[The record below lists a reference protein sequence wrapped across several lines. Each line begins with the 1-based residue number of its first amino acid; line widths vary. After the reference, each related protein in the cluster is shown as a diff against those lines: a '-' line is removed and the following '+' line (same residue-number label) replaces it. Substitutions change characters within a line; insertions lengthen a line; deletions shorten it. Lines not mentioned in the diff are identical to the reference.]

1 MTESVTSP
9 PCKVRIVYMG
19 EADEWAVYLKNVLNS
34 SRMFPKSSVVLH
46 LLQPSM
52 ILQEEEHEQVRSSTC
67 IVLLMSAAFLDLQYN
82 PEVLG
87 TYREV
92 FYPPH
97 KMVLLFCGVCEDELP
112 RDYFQHW
119 QLWRKMYV
127 EDEPSVYISTILDTI
142 SGVENS
148 KAEDENEKR
157 LRDGDSV
164 RELEPVIT
172 PITLA
177 EESQPPESPLEKG
190 QPQQDSV
197 TGPESKIQPESSGHE
212 TCLTIQPSRVLCG
225 AQVKIFIILRSVLD
239 CQAKTEVEFSCKDSA
254 PKREPGTFENEYT
267 ISVNSPDMPQGMVL
281 VSLYCNDSVI
291 CSRPITYFTNMGEIS
306 SYLENVSSPLDF
318 MCQAFNITSNGTEA
332 LDILLT
338 ESLKSRM
345 PPSGLHIFGVSQVE
359 EENMSAYQRNE
370 ELPTLLHFAA
380 KFGFKKLATLLLQCP
395 GAMQAYSVVNKY
407 GDYPNNIA
415 EKNGFTDLR
424 QFMDEYVETADML
437 KSHIKETITQE
448 GDEDVYES
456 MSTASRDILLKYSLN
471 PGCKEDIYESMME
484 LDPDCMEDIYED
496 MEKSRRQSL
505 NPEDAMLRKFF
516 QGKTDTHSTA
526 EEGVEVEQESKEE
539 EEEQEERG
547 ECENSENWEE
557 EDPYNMCFP
566 DEIYDTVDE
575 HVNYIPEIINRPPAP
590 IPRPSATA
598 QPEDNKTYISRV
610 FSEKSN
616 LGHENTLTQGGPYA
630 VAAKPVRD
638 RLSVTTYDPYAGM
651 KTPGQR
657 QLISLQER
665 VKVGAM
671 NVDEAVQEFKAWQL
685 DQERRSQSLRFQQ
698 DNLKKLRESITR
710 RHKETGKTGKDI
722 EITGPL
728 AKGQQRG
735 DIPMRMECCV
745 YEPTPRM
752 TVLPPASTLPSR
764 PIQRGSWQNGS
775 TSSTSSNESNRL
787 STHST
792 LSYSSGAD
800 GDFEDVV
807 DLPLPPR
814 PPRHPEPPPVLPPPR
829 IPPRIPE
836 RVPENPM
843 SERYVH
849 YPPRSLPQRPHH
861 RAASP
866 PPIPRRAR

>member
-1 MTESVTSP
+1 M
-9 PCKVRIVYMG
+9 
-19 EADEWAVYLKNVLNS
+19 
-34 SRMFPKSSVVLH
+34 
-46 LLQPSM
+46 LQ
-52 ILQEEEHEQVRSSTC
+52 
-67 IVLLMSAAFLDLQYN
+67 
-82 PEVLG
+82 
-87 TYREV
+87 
-92 FYPPH
+92 
-97 KMVLLFCGVCEDELP
+97 
-112 RDYFQHW
+112 
-119 QLWRKMYV
+119 
-127 EDEPSVYISTILDTI
+127 
-142 SGVENS
+142 
-148 KAEDENEKR
+148 
-157 LRDGDSV
+157 
-164 RELEPVIT
+164 
-172 PITLA
+172 
-177 EESQPPESPLEKG
+177 
-190 QPQQDSV
+190 
-197 TGPESKIQPESSGHE
+197 
-212 TCLTIQPSRVLCG
+212 
-225 AQVKIFIILRSVLD
+225 
-239 CQAKTEVEFSCKDSA
+239 
-254 PKREPGTFENEYT
+254 
-267 ISVNSPDMPQGMVL
+267 
-281 VSLYCNDSVI
+281 
-291 CSRPITYFTNMGEIS
+291 
-306 SYLENVSSPLDF
+306 
-318 MCQAFNITSNGTEA
+318 
-332 LDILLT
+332 
-338 ESLKSRM
+338 
-345 PPSGLHIFGVSQVE
+345 
-359 EENMSAYQRNE
+359 
-370 ELPTLLHFAA
+370 
-380 KFGFKKLATLLLQCP
+380 
-395 GAMQAYSVVNKY
+395 
-407 GDYPNNIA
+407 
-415 EKNGFTDLR
+415 
-424 QFMDEYVETADML
+424 ETADML

-547 ECENSENWEE
+547 ECENPENWEE

-590 IPRPSATA
+590 IPRPSATT
-598 QPEDNKTYISRV
+598 QPEDNKTYISR
-610 FSEKSN
+610 
-616 LGHENTLTQGGPYA
+616 

-698 DNLKKLRESITR
+698 
-710 RHKETGKTGKDI
+710 
-722 EITGPL
+722 ITGPL

-775 TSSTSSNESNRL
+775 TSSTSN
-787 STHST
+787 
-792 LSYSSGAD
+792 
-800 GDFEDVV
+800 
-807 DLPLPPR
+807 LPLPPR

-836 RVPENPM
+836 RLPENPM